1 MTDDL
6 LKPFMERPDVAG
18 VYLDFDGTLSEIV
31 HVPSD
36 ARPLS
41 GARELLEKLAG
52 RFALVSI
59 VSGRSAHQLLEWLG
73 EGVEIW
79 GVHGAQRAV
88 GGRVQVSEA
97 AAPFEELMGTV
108 RAQAERR
115 IEELDLPG
123 VVVEDKGVM
132 VALHFRAASD
142 VEAARRTV
150 DELAESLATEHGLNR
165 AGGRLAFELRP
176 PIEVTKA
183 DIVLRRTREENL
195 SAAMFVGDDRVDV
208 PAFEA
213 LDELAAEGVATV
225 RVAVD
230 SSEAPAELL
239 QRADIVVDGPSG
251 TIALLRELI

>member
-1 MTDDL
+1 VSDEL
-6 LKPFMERPDVAG
+6 LKPFIERPEAAG

-31 HVPSD
+31 HLPSD
-36 ARPLS
+36 ARPVP
-41 GARELLEKLAG
+41 GARELLAMLAE
-52 RFALVSI
+52 RFALVSV
-59 VSGRSAHQLLEWLG
+59 VSGRSADQLVEWLG
-73 EGVEIW
+73 GEIEIW

-88 GGRVQVSEA
+88 GGRVQVSDV
-97 AAPFEELMGTV
+97 AAPFEKLMATV

-115 IEELDLPG
+115 IEEMELPG

-142 VEAARRTV
+142 VEYARRTL
-150 DELAESLATEHGLNR
+150 DELAESLATEHGLKR

-183 DIVLRRTREENL
+183 DVVLSRTREENL
-195 SAAMFVGDDRVDV
+195 FAAMFVGDDRVDL
-208 PAFEA
+208 PAFDA
-213 LDELAAEGVATV
+213 LDELAADGVTTV

-239 QRADIVVDGPSG
+239 ARADITVDGPVG
-251 TIALLRELI
+251 TVALLRKLV